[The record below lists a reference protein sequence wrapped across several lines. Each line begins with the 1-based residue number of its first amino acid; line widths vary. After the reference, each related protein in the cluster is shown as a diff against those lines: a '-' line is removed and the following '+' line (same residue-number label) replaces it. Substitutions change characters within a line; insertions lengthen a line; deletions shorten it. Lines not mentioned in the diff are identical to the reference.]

1 MTIITPSS
9 PKRRT
14 EKSPLQGVIAALTTT
29 LVLLVLLTA
38 ALYAHAVSVRHQAT
52 RLASRL
58 EEARGENADL
68 KSRLFAL
75 NDPTRGTEFLK
86 EHGMVRDTRPQW
98 VFASR

>member
-9 PKRRT
+9 PKRRV
-14 EKSPLQGVIAALTTT
+14 KRHPLQGVSAALAAT

-38 ALYAHAVSVRHQAT
+38 ALYAHTVSVRHQAT
-52 RLASRL
+52 RLAERL
-58 EEARGENADL
+58 EGARGENADL
-68 KSRLFAL
+68 KTRLFAL

-86 EHGMVRDTRPQW
+86 ERGMVQDTRPQW

>member
-9 PKRRT
+9 PKRRI
-14 EKSPLQGVIAALTTT
+14 EKNPLRAAVAALTAT
-29 LVLLVLLTA
+29 LALLVILTA
-38 ALYAHAVSVRHQAT
+38 ALYAHTVSVRHQAT
-52 RLASRL
+52 RLAARL
-58 EEARGENADL
+58 EGARGENADL
-68 KSRLFAL
+68 KTRLFAL